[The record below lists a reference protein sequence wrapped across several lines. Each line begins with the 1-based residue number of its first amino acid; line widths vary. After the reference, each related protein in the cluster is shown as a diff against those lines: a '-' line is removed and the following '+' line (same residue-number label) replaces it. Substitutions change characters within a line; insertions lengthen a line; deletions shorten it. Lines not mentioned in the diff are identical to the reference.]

1 MHEISISQHILR
13 SLEAELPAKEY
24 QSIKGI
30 KLKIGALAGVEP
42 VLLHNA
48 FQAVTQDTHQANID
62 LDIEFLNVKAHCNIC
77 NKDFEVKMHKYICE
91 DCGTPS
97 SQVVQGNELLIH
109 QVFLNE

>member
-13 SLEAELPAKEY
+13 SLKAELPADEY

-48 FQAVTQDTHQANID
+48 FQAVTQDTNQEHIQ
-62 LDIEFLNVKAHCNIC
+62 LDIEFLDVKAHCNTC
-77 NKDFEVKMHKYICE
+77 SKDFKVVMHKYIC
-91 DCGTPS
+91 DTCGTPS
-97 SQVVQGNELLIH
+97 AQVVQGNELLIH
-109 QVFLNE
+109 QVVF